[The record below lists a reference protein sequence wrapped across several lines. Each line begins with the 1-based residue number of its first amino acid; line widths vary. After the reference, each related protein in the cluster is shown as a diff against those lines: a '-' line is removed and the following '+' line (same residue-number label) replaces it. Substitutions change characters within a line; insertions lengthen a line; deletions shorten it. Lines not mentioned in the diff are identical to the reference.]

1 MATTHNHQPSFISE
15 KHEMKREK
23 IKLTYATRACTMEE
37 VIRSRNMTLKGS
49 NNDDIGPNGPIGINA
64 SSGDRSHANLGWCDK
79 LVDEDSYDKNEDC
92 GLGSIDYGL
101 GEEYALSDD
110 DDEDINSIHSRHD

>member
-1 MATTHNHQPSFISE
+1 MAHLKYHIVGDIEPRVSRTLGGCGDGGFTMATTHNHQPSFISE

-79 LVDEDSYDKNEDC
+79 LVDEDSY
-92 GLGSIDYGL
+92 GTPRGQ
-101 GEEYALSDD
+101 
-110 DDEDINSIHSRHD
+110 